1 MSNFENIAKGMLE
14 CMDRKDRAREEAF
27 RISRD
32 VVRLCSSSIRSM
44 HRGDLE
50 AAEKFMGEAAT
61 GLKRISDLLKDHQDV
76 RYAGFVDGAEQ
87 EYAEARSVYSITT
100 KHKILTPEEV
110 GVELVNY
117 LAGLGDASG
126 ELRRHILDLIR
137 SGRAD
142 DGIYFLAVMEEIHYL
157 LMLFDYPDA
166 ITRGLR
172 RKSDLARSMLERTR
186 GDLTNAL
193 ELGKVET
200 MLHQFHGGIDD
211 ELAENP
217 IEDKRATS
225 KKENHD
231 CV

>member
-1 MSNFENIAKGMLE
+1 LSIFENTSKSMLASF
-14 CMDRKDRAREEAF
+14 DSKDRAREEAL
-27 RISRD
+27 RLSRE
-32 VVRLCSSSIRSM
+32 VIRLCSSSIRSV

-50 AAEKFMGEAAT
+50 AAERIMKEAAL
-61 GLKRISDLLKDHQDV
+61 GLEKIRVVLKDHQDV

-87 EYAEARSVYSITT
+87 EYAEARNVYSIITR
-100 KHKILTPEEV
+100 HEVLAPEDV

-117 LAGLGDASG
+117 LAGLGDTSG

-137 SGRAD
+137 SGKPD
-142 DGIYFLAVMEEIHYL
+142 EGEYFLGVIEEIYYL

-193 ELGKVET
+193 ELAKVEASLSHFSNA
-200 MLHQFHGGIDD
+200 MNGSG
-211 ELAENP
+211 
-217 IEDKRATS
+217 K
-225 KKENHD
+225 
-231 CV
+231 

>member
-1 MSNFENIAKGMLE
+1 MSNFESISESMLE
-14 CMDRKDRAREEAF
+14 CLDGKDRAREEAL
-27 RISRD
+27 RLSRN
-32 VVRLCSSSIRSM
+32 VIRHCSSSIRSM
-44 HRGDLE
+44 HRGDLD
-50 AAEKFMGEAAT
+50 AAEKLMNEAAA
-61 GLKRISDLLKDHQDV
+61 GLGTIRSLLKDHQDV

-87 EYAEARSVYSITT
+87 EYAEAKSVYSIITR
-100 KHKILTPEEV
+100 HEILTPEEV

-137 SGRAD
+137 SGRAEE
-142 DGIYFLAVMEEIHYL
+142 GTYFLGMMEEIHYL

-172 RKSDLARSMLERTR
+172 RKGDLARSMLERTR

-200 MLHQFHGGIDD
+200 MLCQLQGRP
-211 ELAENP
+211 ESMPAEKHKGKSETE
-217 IEDKRATS
+217 ISQQDS
-225 KKENHD
+225 
-231 CV
+231 

>member
-1 MSNFENIAKGMLE
+1 VI
-14 CMDRKDRAREEAF
+14 
-27 RISRD
+27 
-32 VVRLCSSSIRSM
+32 RLCSSSIRSM
-44 HRGDLE
+44 HRGDLD
-50 AAEKFMGEAAT
+50 AAEKLMNEAAA
-61 GLKRISDLLKDHQDV
+61 GLGTIRDLLKDHQDV

-100 KHKILTPEEV
+100 RHEILTPEEV

-117 LAGLGDASG
+117 LAGLGDTSG
-126 ELRRHILDLIR
+126 ELRRYILDLIR
-137 SGRAD
+137 NGRAEE
-142 DGIYFLAVMEEIHYL
+142 GTYFLGMMEEIHYL

-200 MLHQFHGGIDD
+200 MLCQLQGKPDSKLSKELKGKLKNGFHQ
-211 ELAENP
+211 
-217 IEDKRATS
+217 
-225 KKENHD
+225 
-231 CV
+231 

>member
-1 MSNFENIAKGMLE
+1 MSNFENIAKSMLE
-14 CMDRKDRAREEAF
+14 CLDSKDRAREEAL
-27 RISRD
+27 RLSRD
-32 VVRLCSSSIRSM
+32 VIRLCSSSIRSM
-44 HRGDLE
+44 HRGDLD
-50 AAEKFMGEAAT
+50 AAEKLMNEAAA
-61 GLKRISDLLKDHQDV
+61 GLGKIRDILKEHQDV

-100 KHKILTPEEV
+100 RHEILTPEEV

-137 SGRAD
+137 NGRAEE
-142 DGIYFLAVMEEIHYL
+142 GTYFLGMMEEIHYL

-200 MLHQFHGGIDD
+200 MLCQLQGKPDSKLSKELKGKLKNGFHQ
-211 ELAENP
+211 
-217 IEDKRATS
+217 
-225 KKENHD
+225 
-231 CV
+231 